1 MVEALELKS
10 LAPERRRKILG
21 RTIEILEDIKPKVS
35 EILRD
40 VKNQGDSALVK
51 YTLLFDGVRLK
62 PSELRV
68 SEKEFEEARQRIPD
82 ETSSTLRK
90 VMEILEGFHREQ
102 LPRERDFIE
111 IQPGV
116 WLKDSW
122 MPIESVGVYI
132 PGGRASYPSTVLM
145 GIVPA
150 KVAGVKKVIACT
162 PPKLRD
168 GKVTVDPSVLFTLDL
183 VGVREVF
190 RLGGAQ
196 AIAAMA
202 YGTETIPKV
211 QKVLGPGNLYVAAA
225 KLLLA
230 GIVGTDCLA
239 GPSEILIFADG
250 FADPE
255 IVLMD
260 LFSQLEHGP
269 GSSAV
274 LLTTSRE
281 LAQKVSAMLKERLPK
296 AIVGRDAEG
305 RVCPSSPEGLF
316 ILVAQDEEEALE
328 FINEYAPEHLEIL
341 TQDPMESLK
350 YVKNVGSVFIGPFS
364 PVAAGDYATGANHI
378 LPTAGTAKFQSGLS
392 VYDFL
397 KRYTVQR
404 LSREGLERLRGDV
417 DILARAEGLRLHA
430 EAIEARFRDRRPQI

>member
-1 MVEALELKS
+1 MIEPLELKS
-10 LAPERRRKILG
+10 LTPERKRKILG
-21 RTIEILEDIKPKVS
+21 RTLDVLEDIKPRVS

-40 VKNQGDSALVK
+40 VKKQGDSALLK

-62 PSELRV
+62 PSELSV
-68 SEKEFEEARQRIPD
+68 SEKEFEEARQRVPE
-82 ETSSTLRK
+82 ETSKTLRK
-90 VMEILEGFHREQ
+90 VMEILEDFHRKQ
-102 LPRERDFIE
+102 LPREREFIE

-122 MPIESVGVYI
+122 MPIDSVGVYI

-150 KVAGVKKVIACT
+150 RVAGVKKVIACT

-168 GKVTVDPSVLFTLDL
+168 GKVTVDPCVLFALDL

-225 KLLLA
+225 KLQLA
-230 GIVGTDCLA
+230 GIIGTDCLA

-250 FADPE
+250 SADPE

-260 LFSQLEHGP
+260 LLSQLEHGP

-274 LLTTSRE
+274 LLTTSRG
-281 LAQKVSAMLKERLPK
+281 LANKVSSMLKDRVSE
-296 AIVGRDAEG
+296 AILGEDAEG
-305 RVCPSSPEGLF
+305 KACALLLEGLS
-316 ILVAQDEEEALE
+316 ILIADDDKEALE

-341 TQDPMESLK
+341 TSDPMGNLK
-350 YVKNVGSVFIGPFS
+350 YVKNAGSVFLGPFS

-397 KRYTVQR
+397 KRLTIQR
-404 LSREGLERLRGDV
+404 LSREGLERLQGDV
-417 DILARAEGLRLHA
+417 GILARAEGLRLHA
-430 EAIEARFRDRRPQI
+430 EAIEARFRDQRPQN